1 MELVGWKQPI
11 KKKKEE
17 KKRKDELDFLAG
29 FPAIVPWW
37 FAKSKRVMSS
47 LTDSLVFS
55 ECHYSKALIRVW
67 QSAICLSLSC
77 LLTELVD
84 TGWSQVKD

>member
-11 KKKKEE
+11 KKKKS

-67 QSAICLSLSC
+67 QSAICLSL
-77 LLTELVD
+77 LLAC
-84 TGWSQVKD
+84 

>member
-47 LTDSLVFS
+47 LTDS
-55 ECHYSKALIRVW
+55 R
-67 QSAICLSLSC
+67 
-77 LLTELVD
+77 LL
-84 TGWSQVKD
+84 

>member
-11 KKKKEE
+11 KKKRG
-17 KKRKDELDFLAG
+17 KKRKEELDFLAG

-67 QSAICLSLSC
+67 QSAICLSLSLSLAC
-77 LLTELVD
+77 
-84 TGWSQVKD
+84 